1 MLTMSQ
7 GRVLQPQYNKHF
19 EQENPLLGCW
29 GQRDPVFGIVE
40 CLITSLANAKLHSDF
55 QQCLPSYEN
64 EKCLQT
70 LLDAKSLQWRLVA
83 IVIVL
88 SLSHVRFFGILWTV
102 ACQAP
107 LSFTI
112 FQSLLRFM
120 SIEPVMPSNHFILCC
135 PLLLLSSIFP
145 NIRVFSNESALLI
158 KWLKYWSFSFSISP
172 SIEYSGLISFRID

>member
-29 GQRDPVFGIVE
+29 GQRDPIFAIVE

-55 QQCLPSYEN
+55 QQCLPSHEN

-70 LLDAKSLQWRLVA
+70 LLNAKSLQWRLVA

-88 SLSHVRFFGILWTV
+88 SISHVRFFGILWTV

-112 FQSLLRFM
+112 SQSLLRFM
-120 SIEPVMPSNHFILCC
+120 SIESGMLSNCLILFLPFHFLPSF
-135 PLLLLSSIFP
+135 FP
-145 NIRVFSNESALLI
+145 SFGVFSNESVLHI
-158 KWLKYWSFSFSISP
+158 KWQK
-172 SIEYSGLISFRID
+172 